1 MKNIALALSGGGF
14 RAAAFSLGTL
24 SYLHS
29 IYYQGNPLLEN
40 VKFIGSTSGGS
51 ITNLFYSAG
60 RCEGTTFNDIYR
72 DLGEILSGDTLIEN
86 VFKILN
92 DDKIWKTRPDKS
104 RNLINA
110 FSIAYDGENILN
122 GKTFGLLSEKLMNT
136 HLNQVTIN
144 ATEFANGLSFRFQSQ
159 DKLNKSPMG
168 RVGNNYIYFKGAGM
182 DSADK
187 LKLADLLACS
197 SCFPGGFEPFI
208 FPDDFTYASLSNEEL
223 TNGINFTENPF
234 NINTERNDPFR
245 DEQFKSNSKRFGLM
259 DGGVADNQAID
270 SVLKANNRRKDNNK
284 FDLII
289 ATDVS
294 SYFMDGYTLPLEKKN
309 FWSYISLR
317 HLSGALLYFGL
328 LFPVLLLL
336 CFWNWNPWLSLF
348 LVPNALSL
356 ITWILLRLK
365 LRSSAAQSIRDKSTW
380 GIEFFKFGKYFS
392 HIRLSALK
400 QFLASRLKSVLLLT
414 NDIYLKQIRRHY
426 YNMLYRDPELS
437 KIIISNAIYDLSKVK
452 QNAKSDPEL
461 DKVIGPNTLTEKDV
475 GLLQPSSDLIN
486 TAERARLMPT
496 TLWFDT
502 NHEQEHSKAA
512 VIATG
517 QFTTCYNLLK
527 YIKELESRPDHVLN
541 SDLEELMVKLEADW
555 LKFNTTSPYWLY
567 NQLGTNIQG
576 FKIL

>member
-24 SYLHS
+24 SYLQS
-29 IYYQGNPLLEN
+29 LNYQGNPLLER

-51 ITNLFYSAG
+51 ITNLFYTAK
-60 RCEGTTFNDIYR
+60 RCEGSTFENIYR
-72 DLGEILSGDTLIEN
+72 DLIEILTGDILIEN
-86 VFKILN
+86 VFKILD
-92 DDKIWKTRPDKS
+92 DDKIWKTRPAKS

-110 FSIAYDGENILN
+110 FSIAYDGKNILN
-122 GKTFGLLSEKLMNT
+122 GQTFGLFSEKLTST

-159 DKLNKSPMG
+159 DKVNKSPMG

-182 DSADK
+182 YSADK

-208 FPDDFTYASLSNEEL
+208 FPDDFTYAQLSNEEL
-223 TNGINFTENPF
+223 SDGINFTENPF
-234 NINTERNDPFR
+234 NINTEKNDPFR

-294 SYFMDGYTLPLEKKN
+294 SYFIDGYTLPLEKKN
-309 FWSYISLR
+309 FWSYVSLR
-317 HLSGALLYFGL
+317 HLSNVLLYFGL
-328 LFPVLLLL
+328 LFPIFLLL
-336 CFWNWNPWLSLF
+336 CFFNWSPWFSLF
-348 LVPNALSL
+348 LIPTALSL
-356 ITWILLRLK
+356 ITWIWVKLK
-365 LRSSAAQSIRDKSTW
+365 LHSSAAQSIKDKSTW

-426 YNMLYRDPELS
+426 YNTLYRDPELS

-452 QNAKSDPEL
+452 QNAKLDPEL
-461 DKVIGPNTLTEKDV
+461 DKVIGSNALTEKDF
-475 GLLQPSSDLIN
+475 GLLQPSLDLIE

-496 TLWFDT
+496 TLWFDN
-502 NHEQEHSKAA
+502 NHQQEHSMATI
-512 VIATG
+512 IATG

-527 YIKELESRPDHVLN
+527 HVKKLESN
-541 SDLEELMVKLEADW
+541 DLEELMAKLEADW
-555 LKFNTTSPYWLY
+555 LKFNTTTPFWLY
-567 NQLGTNIQG
+567 NQMGANIQG
-576 FKIL
+576 FKTI